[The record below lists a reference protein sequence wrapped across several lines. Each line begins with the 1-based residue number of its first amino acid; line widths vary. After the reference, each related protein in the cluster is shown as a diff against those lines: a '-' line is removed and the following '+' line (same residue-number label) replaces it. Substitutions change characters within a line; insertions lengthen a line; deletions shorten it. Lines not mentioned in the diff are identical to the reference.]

1 VVSDVLNLAS
11 IRSVRDSVARLP
23 SGAELLQ
30 LATRLGLWTESAHSD
45 PPARNRFPGKFSA
58 LGADE
63 LSDLYAAWIS
73 DAGRLA
79 ELCSVLS
86 GHRDRLSL
94 QVKAER
100 ARARSRMRAANP
112 EVKYSAGALDDAVA
126 SDQAIR
132 DLEEAFELVT
142 MLLAAAEGAK
152 EATTVYLTGISR
164 EITYR
169 TEQMRS
175 RMYGA

>member
-1 VVSDVLNLAS
+1 VSDVLNLGS
-11 IRSVRDSVARLP
+11 IRSVRDSVARIP

-30 LATRLGLWTESAHSD
+30 LATRLGLWTEAAHTN
-45 PPARNRFPGKFSA
+45 PPARKLFPGQFST

-79 ELCSVLS
+79 ELCSILS

-94 QVKAER
+94 QIKAER
-100 ARARSRMRAANP
+100 ARARSRVRLAHP
-112 EVKYSAGALDDAVA
+112 EVKYSAAALDDAVA
-126 SDQAIR
+126 AEQGLR
-132 DLEEAFELVT
+132 DLEDAFELVT

-175 RMYGA
+175 RVYGA

>member
-1 VVSDVLNLAS
+1 MSDVLSLGT

-23 SGAELLQ
+23 SGTELLQ
-30 LATRLGLWTESAHSD
+30 LASRLGLWTEETHSS
-45 PPARNRFPGKFSA
+45 PPARTPFPGQFSS
-58 LGADE
+58 LGADQ

-79 ELCSVLS
+79 ELCSVLA
-86 GHRDRLSL
+86 GHRDRLTL
-94 QVKAER
+94 QLKAER
-100 ARARSRMRAANP
+100 ARARARVRAAQP
-112 EVKYSAGALDDAVA
+112 DAKHTAVSLDDAVA
-126 SDQAIR
+126 SDQTIR
-132 DLEEAFELVT
+132 DLEAAFELVT
-142 MLLAAAEGAK
+142 MLLSAAEGAK
-152 EATTVYLTGISR
+152 EATGVYLTGISR

>member
-1 VVSDVLNLAS
+1 MSDVLNLAS
-11 IRSVRDSVARLP
+11 IRSVRDSVSRLP

-30 LATRLGLWTESAHSD
+30 LATRLGLWTDSAHTS
-45 PPARNRFPGKFSA
+45 PTARKMFPGKFST
-58 LGADE
+58 LGPDE
-63 LSDLYAAWIS
+63 LSDLYAEWIS

-79 ELCSVLS
+79 ELCSILA

-94 QVKAER
+94 QLKAER
-100 ARARSRMRAANP
+100 SRARSRLRATNP
-112 EVKYSAGALDDAVA
+112 DMKYTAAALDDGVA
-126 SDQAIR
+126 GDQGLR

-142 MLLAAAEGAK
+142 VLLAAAEGAK
-152 EATTVYLTGISR
+152 EATAVYLTGISR

-175 RMYGA
+175 RMYGS

>member
-1 VVSDVLNLAS
+1 MSDVLNLGS

-23 SGAELLQ
+23 SGTELLQ
-30 LATRLGLWTESAHSD
+30 LATRLGLWTEEAHTN
-45 PPARNRFPGKFSA
+45 PPARKLFPGQFST
-58 LGADE
+58 LGADQ
-63 LSDLYAAWIS
+63 LSDLYAAWVS

-79 ELCSVLS
+79 ELCSVLA

-94 QVKAER
+94 QLKAER
-100 ARARSRMRAANP
+100 SRARSRVRLAHPEAKHTAA
-112 EVKYSAGALDDAVA
+112 SLDDAIA
-126 SDQAIR
+126 ADQTIR
-132 DLEEAFELVT
+132 DLEDAFELVT

-152 EATTVYLTGISR
+152 EATGVYLTGISR